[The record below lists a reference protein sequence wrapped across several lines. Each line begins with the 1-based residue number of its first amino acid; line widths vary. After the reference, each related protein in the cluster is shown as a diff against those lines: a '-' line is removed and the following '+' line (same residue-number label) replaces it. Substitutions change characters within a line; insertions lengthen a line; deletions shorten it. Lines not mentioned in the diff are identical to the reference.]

1 MPRFHMRRRIPFR
14 YQRALRHETYHPSQY
29 FSAAALQIFLFIKT
43 KLQYM
48 KAEKLLE
55 RITLDPNIMTGKPVI
70 RGTRLTVQYILGLLA
85 HGASVEEILEEYKG
99 LTREDIQAC
108 LLFATESLEDTTF
121 MPLTAEAC

>member
-1 MPRFHMRRRIPFR
+1 MAINGL
-14 YQRALRHETYHPSQY
+14 YITTEK
-29 FSAAALQIFLFIKT
+29 IIEKVKT
-43 KLQYM
+43 M

-55 RITLDPNIMTGKPVI
+55 RITLDPNVMTGKPVI
-70 RGTRLTVQYILGLLA
+70 RGTRLTVQFILGLLA

-99 LTREDIQAC
+99 LTREDIKAC